1 MLWKTG
7 AEILKGLGDP
17 GPTISSVHPF
27 EPWLSHQVGGL
38 TLFLS
43 RKRTLP
49 GKSILVVMGYLVT
62 PAFNTSMTEVS
73 KLSYLHFNLNFPRQL
88 VSQNITR

>member
-7 AEILKGLGDP
+7 AEILKGLGYP

-38 TLFLS
+38 TLLLS

-49 GKSILVVMGYLVT
+49 SKSTLIVMGYLVT
-62 PAFNTSMTEVS
+62 PAFNTTSKTEVL
-73 KLSYLHFNLNFPRQL
+73 KLSYLHFNLNFP
-88 VSQNITR
+88 